1 MKKINVDIIGTCY
14 SRELFN
20 TTDEYKVKTYL
31 MRQSIFT
38 MFSKPLPIDE
48 NDVKILDDYNFKKR
62 MVYFEFN
69 KLALST
75 LFDQP
80 SEYLIIDLLNEIRDF
95 YDFKNPQDVK
105 IVSTKET
112 TLTLKEL
119 RNYFDY
125 IYFLIEIQ
133 KLPENEIRKYFQV
146 FIEELLKHYNS
157 NRIILNKVQMQNF
170 YYQDNK
176 KIYITDNFVYSRK
189 KFVKKL
195 ENLFLELLPTCKV
208 LETTH
213 DPILD
218 INHRLGG
225 PHPVHFEQIYYKYRM
240 DILND
245 IIHNGN
251 NIQKLD
257 NEYLNLLNK
266 SEATIKSKK
275 LIK

>member
-20 TTDEYKVKTYL
+20 TTDEYKVNKYL

-38 MFSKPLPIDE
+38 MFSKPLPIDKS
-48 NDVKILDDYNFKKR
+48 DVKTLDDYNFKKR

-75 LFDQP
+75 LFEQP

-95 YDFKNPQDVK
+95 YDFKNPQEVK

-112 TLTLKEL
+112 TLTLKGL
-119 RNYFDY
+119 RNYVDY
-125 IYFLIEIQ
+125 IYSLIEI
-133 KLPENEIRKYFQV
+133 KNIPENEIRKYLQV
-146 FIEELLKHYNS
+146 FIEELLKYYNS
-157 NRIILNKVQMQNF
+157 NKIILNKVQMQNF

-176 KIYITDNFVYSRK
+176 KIYITDNFVYDRK
-189 KFVKKL
+189 EFVRKL
-195 ENLFLELLPTCKV
+195 ENIFLELLPTCKV
-208 LETTH
+208 LVTTY

-245 IIHNGN
+245 IIHNEN
-251 NIQKLD
+251 NVRRLD
-257 NEYLNLLNK
+257 KDYLTLINK
-266 SEATIKSKK
+266 NYSMIKSKK
-275 LIK
+275 LIR

>member
-20 TTDEYKVKTYL
+20 TTDEYKVNTYL

-38 MFSKPLPIDE
+38 MFSKPLPIDK
-48 NDVKILDDYNFKKR
+48 NDVKTLDDYNFKKR

-75 LFDQP
+75 LFEQP
-80 SEYLIIDLLNEIRDF
+80 SEYLIIDLLNEIRNF

-119 RNYFDY
+119 RNYVDY
-125 IYFLIEIQ
+125 IYSLIEIQ
-133 KLPENEIRKYFQV
+133 NIPENEIRKYLQV

-157 NRIILNKVQMQNF
+157 NKIILNKVQMQNF

-176 KIYITDNFVYSRK
+176 KIYITDNFVYDRK
-189 KFVKKL
+189 EFVKKL

-213 DPILD
+213 APILD

-245 IIHNGN
+245 ILHNGN